1 MVTQGLSSD
10 GYSQIFPPRKKTWNE
25 DKEKLWIVS
34 LLSAAFEYKSLLAST
49 LVVERTPQEIRLHIL
64 KLEIRTDKNNI
75 IGAQHM
81 ELLTVLLMAKVPGV

>member
-10 GYSQIFPPRKKTWNE
+10 GYNQIFPPRKKTWNQ
-25 DKEKLWIVS
+25 DKEKLWIVT
-34 LLSAAFEYKSLLAST
+34 LLSVAFEYRSLLALT

-75 IGAQHM
+75 ICTQHM

>member
-10 GYSQIFPPRKKTWNE
+10 GYNQIFPPRKKLGIKT
-25 DKEKLWIVS
+25 KKSCGLLT
-34 LLSAAFEYKSLLAST
+34 LLSVAFEYRSLLAST

>member
-1 MVTQGLSSD
+1 M
-10 GYSQIFPPRKKTWNE
+10 R
-25 DKEKLWIVS
+25 IVS

-75 IGAQHM
+75 IGTQHM
-81 ELLTVLLMAKVPGV
+81 ELLTVLLAVQDSSIGDLVTHSLSE